1 MRKAFDWSSL
11 LIGFTGCLMTVED
24 AKVAIKA
31 AIEANEHRKELCST
45 LKGNSCAVSD
55 TKKLFRAGNES
66 KLIKLGVALIVFPE
80 PTPISEIV
88 GGGFVVAGA
97 VQKGIKSR
105 AGFAEDIG
113 KDFKK
118 AVKELNSLKDQIRF

>member
-1 MRKAFDWSSL
+1 MP
-11 LIGFTGCLMTVED
+11 MTVED
-24 AKVAIKA
+24 AKA
-31 AIEANEHRKELCST
+31 AIAAAVEVNEERKELSNA
-45 LKGNSCAVSD
+45 LSGNGCAASSA
-55 TKKLFRAGNES
+55 KKLFRTGNES

-88 GGGFVVAGA
+88 GAGFVAAGV

-118 AVKELNSLKDQIRF
+118 AIKELSAMKDQIRI

>member
-1 MRKAFDWSSL
+1 MK
-11 LIGFTGCLMTVED
+11 VED
-24 AKVAIKA
+24 AKIAIKA
-31 AIEANEHRKELCST
+31 VAEVDEKRKEFR
-45 LKGNSCAVSD
+45 GAMNDNSSAVSSA
-55 TKKLFRAGNES
+55 KKLFREGNES

-88 GGGFVVAGA
+88 GTGFVMAGT
-97 VQKGIKSR
+97 VQKVIKSR

-118 AVKELNSLKDQIRF
+118 TLKELSAMKDQIQI

>member
-1 MRKAFDWSSL
+1 MK
-11 LIGFTGCLMTVED
+11 VEE
-24 AKVAIKA
+24 AKTAIKA
-31 AIEANEHRKELCST
+31 AAEVNEDRKELRGT
-45 LKGNSCAVSD
+45 LSGNGCAASS
-55 TKKLFRAGNES
+55 TKKLFREGNQS

-88 GGGFVVAGA
+88 GAGFVAAGA

-118 AVKELNSLKDQIRF
+118 ALKDLSLAKDLI

>member
-1 MRKAFDWSSL
+1 MN
-11 LIGFTGCLMTVED
+11 VED
-24 AKVAIKA
+24 AKTAIKA
-31 AIEANEHRKELCST
+31 VAEVNEERKELRGT
-45 LKGNSCAVSD
+45 LIDNECAASC
-55 TKKLFRAGNES
+55 TKKLFREGNQS

-88 GGGFVVAGA
+88 GTSFIAAGA

-118 AVKELNSLKDQIRF
+118 AVKELNSLKNQIRF

>member
-1 MRKAFDWSSL
+1 
-11 LIGFTGCLMTVED
+11 MTVEE

-31 AIEANEHRKELCST
+31 AAEANEQRKELRST
-45 LKGNSCAVSD
+45 LSGNGSAASSA
-55 TKKLFRAGNES
+55 KKLFRAGNES
-66 KLIKLGVALIVFPE
+66 KLIKLGIALIVFPE
-80 PTPISEIV
+80 PTTISEIV
-88 GGGFVVAGA
+88 GAGFVAAGA

-118 AVKELNSLKDQIRF
+118 AIKELSAMKDQIRI

>member
-1 MRKAFDWSSL
+1 MA
-11 LIGFTGCLMTVED
+11 VED
-24 AKVAIKA
+24 TKVAIKA
-31 AIEANEHRKELCST
+31 AVEVNDERKELCKT
-45 LKGNSCAVSD
+45 LSD
-55 TKKLFRAGNES
+55 NGAAASSTKKLFRAGNES

-88 GGGFVVAGA
+88 GASFVAAGA

-105 AGFAEDIG
+105 AGFAEDIT

-118 AVKELNSLKDQIRF
+118 AIKELSSLKAQIRI

>member
-1 MRKAFDWSSL
+1 
-11 LIGFTGCLMTVED
+11 MTVEE

-31 AIEANEHRKELCST
+31 AVEVNEQRKEVRTALS
-45 LKGNSCAVSD
+45 GNGCAASD

-88 GGGFVVAGA
+88 GAGFLAAGT

-118 AVKELNSLKDQIRF
+118 AIKELSAMKDQIRI